1 MEPLNLFPLFLSLK
15 VAVAATG
22 LAAVI
27 GIPLAYYLSRSRG
40 KIADFVDALTTLPV
54 ILPPTVL
61 GYYLL
66 VLLGRQSPIG
76 KFVEETFGTTLV
88 FTPLGAVIAAFVV
101 AVPFLI
107 KSARA
112 AFASI
117 DPNLIRAAKVLGRS
131 DWNIFLVIILPLSW
145 RGVASG
151 LMLVFARALGD
162 FGATLMVAGNIP
174 NETLTM
180 PVAIYDALL
189 AGNHRLANALVMIMT
204 AVSVSL
210 LYMMKRVEKRM
221 IRGDGSHVARKH

>member
-1 MEPLNLFPLFLSLK
+1 M
-15 VAVAATG
+15 
-22 LAAVI
+22 
-27 GIPLAYYLSRSRG
+27 
-40 KIADFVDALTTLPV
+40 
-54 ILPPTVL
+54 L

>member
-1 MEPLNLFPLFLSLK
+1 VEPLNLFPLFLSLK

-189 AGNHRLANALVMIMT
+189 AGNHRLANVLVMIMT

-221 IRGDGSHVARKH
+221 IRGDGSHVARKD

>member
-1 MEPLNLFPLFLSLK
+1 MEPLNLFPFFLSLK

-40 KIADFVDALTTLPV
+40 KIADFVDTLTTLPV

-131 DWNIFLVIILPLSW
+131 DWNIFLVVILPLSW

-204 AVSVSL
+204 VVSVSL

-221 IRGDGSHVARKH
+221 IRGDGSHAARKD

>member
-1 MEPLNLFPLFLSLK
+1 MEQLFPLFLSLK
-15 VAVAATG
+15 VATAATA
-22 LAAVI
+22 LSVLT
-27 GIPLAYYLSRSRG
+27 GIPIAYYLSRSQG
-40 KIADFVDALTTLPV
+40 KIADFIDALTTLPV

-66 VLLGRQSPIG
+66 VLLGRNSIVG
-76 KFVEETFGTTLV
+76 EFLEEVFGITLV
-88 FTPLGAVIAAFVV
+88 FTPLGAAIAAFVM

-117 DPNLIRAAKVLGRS
+117 DPNLIRAAKVMGRS
-131 DWNIFLVIILPLSW
+131 DWNIFLVVILPLSW

-151 LMLVFARALGD
+151 IMLVFARALGD

-189 AGNHRLANALVMIMT
+189 AGDHRLANVLVIIMT
-204 AVSVSL
+204 SVSILL
-210 LYMMKRVEKRM
+210 LYMMKRIEKRM
-221 IRGDGSHVARKH
+221 IRGDRSHAARKD